1 MDALYE
7 EPFPGQEVSTFSS
20 QRSQHSTQCCRSP
33 AWLHSPSSL
42 HFSGRFWHE
51 GAKNSQVDSGRRWH
65 AGGVGKLRGWVAFPP
80 TWPNSVPPHSG
91 MEWSRQSSHNSPS
104 QSGCYSP
111 RLLTYEVTQRGSV
124 GIAVTLPKR
133 HGSSREPSQEIRL
146 HRPPTPPAPCPRL
159 LLSAPALRGRR
170 EAPGC
175 EQGGVRGDLAHLPRA
190 AGSSRSA

>member
-1 MDALYE
+1 MKNLPRVKKFPLSPPSGPNTPRSAAGHLLGSTRPAVCIFQGGSGMS
-7 EPFPGQEVSTFSS
+7 EPKTA
-20 QRSQHSTQCCRSP
+20 R
-33 AWLHSPSSL
+33 W
-42 HFSGRFWHE
+42 
-51 GAKNSQVDSGRRWH
+51 SGRRWH

-80 TWPNSVPPHSG
+80 TWPNSVPPQSG
-91 MEWSRQSSHNSPS
+91 MEWSRQNSHNSPS

-159 LLSAPALRGRR
+159 LLSAPALGGRR

-175 EQGGVRGDLAHLPRA
+175 EQGGDPGDLAHLPRA
-190 AGSSRSA
+190 AGASRSA